1 MSPADDVAAA
11 RVMLLVLDSVPTVK
25 LPTEI
30 VDEDVG
36 KLSAASK
43 LVEFGLKETAPAVL
57 SDIAVESTRSEVVIR
72 KSPPT

>member
-1 MSPADDVAAA
+1 
-11 RVMLLVLDSVPTVK
+11 MLLVLDSVPTVK

-57 SDIAVESTRSEVVIR
+57 SEIAVESTRSEVVIR